1 MSGQLFRIQ
10 PVGPAESYKTYQ
22 FLRPKETHT
31 RVATCAEVNCAY
43 SNGGWRTTVD
53 VSTELG
59 QKQANYIR
67 LHSGR
72 SFTFTE
78 TGTLIVF
85 AFPSGQKCFAEHR
98 VSLEREPIFRV
109 KGGDWRGNPRR
120 VPIVTR
126 RPEDWVDDF
135 AENQIKVAERIQ
147 RG

>member
-22 FLRPKETHT
+22 LLRPKATHT
-31 RVATCAEVNCAY
+31 RVATCSEVNCAM
-43 SNGGWRTTVD
+43 SNGGWKTTVD
-53 VSTELG
+53 VSTALG

-72 SFTFTE
+72 TFTYAQ
-78 TGTLIVF
+78 TGTLVLFMF
-85 AFPSGQKCFAEHR
+85 AAGQKCFAEHR
-98 VSLEREPIFRV
+98 VTLEREPIFRV
-109 KGGDWRGNPRR
+109 RGGDHRGNPRR
-120 VPIVTR
+120 VPTVMR